1 VRKRGRRC
9 ASRPCRRRMRT
20 APSFSR
26 VLLLD
31 RDGDPVMRLGLYGDD
46 EVVAVWRRLGAETGS
61 CGG

>member
-1 VRKRGRRC
+1 VREQAVPAADAHRV
-9 ASRPCRRRMRT
+9 A
-20 APSFSR
+20 

-46 EVVAVWRRLGAETGS
+46 EVVAVWRRLGAEGVAAAGRS